1 MSQCKTSWGWMF
13 WRGMLSCRSAANTK
27 ETLIFSY
34 LAWSLHIHIELGIF
48 SCSLVVYGWEL
59 NSVFYLRSCTPSAW
73 DIYSGSSGLWVSQFS
88 EFLLC
93 FFCVDTHLPL
103 WHNSYGNS
111 WIHAFLCEPHCMGS
125 HLTGLIKQHCPYVCR
140 WAETVINFY

>member
-1 MSQCKTSWGWMF
+1 MSQRKTSWGWMF
-13 WRGMLSCRSAANTK
+13 WRGVLSCRSAANTK

-34 LAWSLHIHIELGIF
+34 IAWSLHIRIELGIF

-103 WHNSYGNS
+103 LTQQLWEFLDPCYFVWTSLHGKSLNRFDKAALSLCLSMSRNSY
-111 WIHAFLCEPHCMGS
+111 
-125 HLTGLIKQHCPYVCR
+125 
-140 WAETVINFY
+140 